1 MNNKQKKMLYRI
13 ILSAVLIVI
22 IKLLPLEN
30 RYVELLLFLVPY
42 LVIGYDILRKAVLG
56 IFHGQV
62 FD

>member
-42 LVIGYDILRKAVLG
+42 RVRYSQESSAWHFSRAGL
-56 IFHGQV
+56 
-62 FD
+62 